1 MSVDGEGVTTLVAG
15 TGCPLSCK
23 WCINK
28 EVLATGKP
36 EHVSAEE
43 LYERV
48 KIDDLYFR
56 ATGGGITF
64 GGGESL
70 LQAGFFEA
78 FRKVCGNSWR
88 LYAET
93 SLSVPVKM
101 VSLAIPWIDEFIVDC
116 KDMHSDIYH
125 AYTGGDKELMED
137 NLRFL
142 LREVGKER
150 VVVRVPLIPE
160 FNTKELRRESI
171 EYLKKMGV
179 ARLDVFSYIKK
190 KGS

>member
-1 MSVDGEGVTTLVAG
+1 MSVDGEGVTTLVSS

-28 EVLATGKP
+28 KVLATGKP
-36 EHVSAEE
+36 TPVSAEE

-48 KIDDLYFR
+48 KIDDLYFK

-70 LQAGFFEA
+70 LQAAFFEP
-78 FRKVCGNSWR
+78 FRKVCGSSWR
-88 LYAET
+88 LSAET
-93 SLSVPVKM
+93 SLSVPKEM
-101 VSLAIPWIDEFIVDC
+101 VALAVPWIDEFIVDC
-116 KDMHSDIYH
+116 KDMHEDIYH
-125 AYTGGDKELMED
+125 AYTGGEKKLMED

-142 LREVGKER
+142 LKEAGKER

-160 FNTKELRRESI
+160 FNTKKLRRESI
-171 EYLKKMGV
+171 EYLREMGV
-179 ARLDVFSYIKK
+179 ARLDVFSYIIKK
-190 KGS
+190 QD